1 MRANEPNR
9 VIVAAS
15 LGIWGLALLVV
26 LVTTLHTPSGAA
38 PTAAAANGPGGPP
51 SRGGPATIERLPPTA
66 ALASSGDPTG
76 GALAASPPPTVAPLA
91 TAPPPPSASAP
102 TTSPTSE
109 AFTVSE
115 TVRLVENAVA
125 TLRTGQF
132 EAILEY
138 IDGGHSTLQIRFAFG
153 PAQQIAELQL
163 VTTYQRGTGGRSDEY
178 ILLDDR
184 AWRRQGAAWLPTTR
198 HADIQA
204 QFLGYLPHPGT
215 GTGVTAARVAGNVV
229 LHYYDPSLDADMA
242 LTVDHR
248 TGQPYQLRQELR
260 QSSVVITVNYTGWN
274 TPVQILPPP
283 VATPTQ

>member
-1 MRANEPNR
+1 MRANGTSR

-15 LGIWGLALLVV
+15 LGIGGLVLLVV
-26 LVTTLHTPSGAA
+26 LLTTLRTPSGEA

-51 SRGGPATIERLPPTA
+51 SRGGSATVAPLPPTA
-66 ALASSGDPTG
+66 ALASSGDPTV
-76 GALAASPPPTVAPLA
+76 APLAASPSPTVAPLA
-91 TAPPPPSASAP
+91 TAPLPSASAP
-102 TTSPTSE
+102 TTGPTAE

-115 TVRLVENAVA
+115 TVRFAENAVA
-125 TLRTGQF
+125 ALRMGQL
-132 EAILEY
+132 EAILSY

-153 PAQQIAELQL
+153 PTQQIAGLQL

-178 ILLDDR
+178 ILLDDQ

-198 HADIQA
+198 HADIRA

-215 GTGVTAARVAGNVV
+215 GTGVTAALVAGNVV
-229 LHYYDPSLDADMA
+229 LHYYDPSLDADTA
-242 LTVDHR
+242 LTVDQR
-248 TGQPYQLRQELR
+248 TGQPYQLRQALR

-283 VATPTQ
+283 VATPAQ